1 MQTELIIMFLK
12 PRSQMKLLPPR
23 KRGSFGTL
31 ALRSP
36 LSRGKHFCSKKN
48 RLIFKPKRR
57 FNHPMKTTASN
68 PRLRRLRKSAAM
80 RDLLQETHLSVN
92 DLILPL
98 FIEENA
104 AERTAIASLPG
115 VFRETETSL
124 TGALQEAS
132 RLGIKAAILFGV
144 SHNKDAAGSD
154 SMKKGGLLDRMI
166 RRAKDA
172 GPDILIIADVCFCE
186 YTDHG
191 HCGVLTE
198 AGDVDN
204 DRTLINLAKQAQVA
218 AAAGADIIA
227 PSGMMDGMVAAIRAG
242 LDEDGFT
249 EAPILSYAAKFASAF
264 YGPFRD
270 AAGCALGSH
279 PHARKDRKTYQ
290 MNPANA
296 DEAMHEV
303 AQDIQEGAD
312 MVMVKPGMPY
322 LDIIHRVKTK
332 FGLPTFAYHVS
343 GEYAMLKA
351 AAEKG
356 WIDYDAAYGEI
367 LMGFKRA
374 GCDAIITYG
383 ALDLA
388 RRLSA

>member
-1 MQTELIIMFLK
+1 
-12 PRSQMKLLPPR
+12 
-23 KRGSFGTL
+23 
-31 ALRSP
+31 
-36 LSRGKHFCSKKN
+36 
-48 RLIFKPKRR
+48 
-57 FNHPMKTTASN
+57 MKTIASN
-68 PRLRRLRKSAAM
+68 RRLRRLRKSAAM

-104 AERTAIASLPG
+104 PERTAIASLPG

-132 RLGIKAAILFGV
+132 SLGIKAAILFGV

-172 GPDILIIADVCFCE
+172 APDMLIIADVCFCE

-204 DRTLINLAKQAQVA
+204 DRTLINLAKQAQIA

-249 EAPILSYAAKFASAF
+249 EIPILSYAAKFASAF

-296 DEAMHEV
+296 DEAMREV

-312 MVMVKPGMPY
+312 MVMVKPGLPY
-322 LDIIHRVKTK
+322 LDIIHRVKTT